1 VGHGEV
7 TPGEILAVYADFLG
21 GRPGRLALWDLSS
34 ATVAKI
40 DSEGIRD
47 LAKCMAQMGSGRR
60 HGGKTAIACSRP
72 LDFGLARMLAT
83 YLSLDGLPVEIEVFR
98 HLDSARAWLTD
109 EVIDG

>member
-1 VGHGEV
+1 M
-7 TPGEILAVYADFLG
+7 YADFLS

-60 HGGKTAIACSRP
+60 HGGKTAIAAGLWTSAWRARP
-72 LDFGLARMLAT
+72 KANSDIAGADERQ
-83 YLSLDGLPVEIEVFR
+83 IEAPCV
-98 HLDSARAWLTD
+98 
-109 EVIDG
+109 V